1 MARAYGA
8 NAALVLKRET
18 AYGTQA
24 TGNYVRMPFNRCS
37 LGSEQGLIDDPVL
50 GYGRDPRAPLQDV
63 INDEG
68 DIVVPVDPRYLGFW
82 LTGLLG
88 DPVTTGTGPYTHTFV
103 SGAADLPS
111 YSIEVGLSQVPAFFL
126 HTGCKLNSIALEFAR
141 SGAAAATIN
150 AIAQGETRNGTSQ
163 GGTPTSLAFSRISQ
177 FQGSIK
183 RGGSP
188 VGNLTAGSLT
198 YTNNLEKIETIRND
212 GRIDGADPTIAALT
226 GRIDVRFADT
236 TLIDFASNGT
246 PVDLEFAY
254 TLSAGASVVFT
265 AHEVYLPKPKL
276 AVEGPGGVQASFDF
290 QGAWNETEGEMLKVE
305 LTNDLDGTDYQ

>member
-1 MARAYGA
+1 MARAYGSG
-8 NAALVLKRET
+8 AALLLKRET

-63 INDEG
+63 VNDEG
-68 DIVVPVDPRYLGFW
+68 DIVVPVDPLYLGLW

-88 DPVTTGTGPYTHTFV
+88 DPSTVDNLDGTWTHTFV
-103 SGAADLPS
+103 SGAADVPS
-111 YSIEVGLSQVPAFFL
+111 YSIEVGLSQVPAFFI
-126 HTGCKLNSIALEFAR
+126 HTGVKLNSIALEFAR

-150 AIAQGETRNGTSQ
+150 AIAQGEARNGTSQ
-163 GGTPTSLAFSRISQ
+163 GGTPTSLTFSRISQ

-183 RGGSP
+183 RAGSP
-188 VGNLTAGSLT
+188 VGNLTAGALT
-198 YTNNLEKIETIRND
+198 YANNLEKIETIRDD
-212 GRIDGADPTIAALT
+212 GKIDGADPTIASLT

-236 TLIDFASNGT
+236 TLIDLAAGGT

-254 TLSAGASVVFT
+254 TLSTAAKVIFT

-290 QGAWNETEGEMLKVE
+290 
-305 LTNDLDGTDYQ
+305 